1 MLVIMPGRKCPTV
14 GPAPFRGCSVRR
26 CCAGGAHEGRR
37 NTAKCAAVSRG
48 EVIFGVRGALTS
60 APGAEA
66 VDVAAVTGM
75 AAHSAGKRSPNL
87 RSRA

>member
-1 MLVIMPGRKCPTV
+1 M
-14 GPAPFRGCSVRR
+14 
-26 CCAGGAHEGRR
+26 
-37 NTAKCAAVSRG
+37 
-48 EVIFGVRGALTS
+48 IFGVRGALTS

>member
-1 MLVIMPGRKCPTV
+1 VITPGRNALGRPGAIPRLLGLALLC
-14 GPAPFRGCSVRR
+14 RW
-26 CCAGGAHEGRR
+26 GAHEGRR
-37 NTAKCAAVSRG
+37 NCAKCAAVSRG

>member
-1 MLVIMPGRKCPTV
+1 MIMPGRNALGRPGAIPRLLGLALLC
-14 GPAPFRGCSVRR
+14 RW
-26 CCAGGAHEGRR
+26 GAHEGRR
-37 NTAKCAAVSRG
+37 NCAKCAAVSRG
-48 EVIFGVRGALTS
+48 EVIFGVRDALTS
-60 APGAEA
+60 GPGAEA